1 VKDTCGS
8 ATAATAWAARHPRH
22 REREVIEMTQI
33 KLLVIMP
40 VPGDQQAAAD
50 ADDDAARDATF
61 TDQVNAIL
69 RFDGGWRLA
78 MNRAEFPGATSED
91 TEMAGAA
98 DEPPVKEA
106 IAALARAAAAKP
118 DSEEGASDDS
128 DAEEIKAHTQTE
140 VLQFA
145 VPEGSSTVQVRV
157 EPEVFVENGEPHIRV
172 KVNDPAWVKDTGSK
186 DTSSKNTGSKDT
198 SSKDT
203 SSPE

>member
-33 KLLVIMP
+33 KLLVIKP
-40 VPGDQQAAAD
+40 VPGDQQAAD
-50 ADDDAARDATF
+50 DDDAARDATF

-78 MNRAEFPGATSED
+78 MNRAEFPGATSEG

-98 DEPPVKEA
+98 DEPPGKEA

>member
-1 VKDTCGS
+1 MKDTCGS

-40 VPGDQQAAAD
+40 VPGDQQAAD
-50 ADDDAARDATF
+50 DDDAARDATF

-78 MNRAEFPGATSED
+78 MNRAEFPGATSEG

-172 KVNDPAWVKDTGSK
+172 KVNDPAWV
-186 DTSSKNTGSKDT
+186 
-198 SSKDT
+198 
-203 SSPE
+203 

>member
-1 VKDTCGS
+1 MKDTCGS

-40 VPGDQQAAAD
+40 VPGDQQAAD
-50 ADDDAARDATF
+50 DDDAARDATF

-78 MNRAEFPGATSED
+78 MNRAEFPGATSEG

-118 DSEEGASDDS
+118 DSEGGASDDS

>member
-1 VKDTCGS
+1 MKDTCGS

-40 VPGDQQAAAD
+40 VPGDQQAAD
-50 ADDDAARDATF
+50 DDDAARDATF

-78 MNRAEFPGATSED
+78 MNRAEFPGATSEG

>member
-1 VKDTCGS
+1 MKDTCGS

-40 VPGDQQAAAD
+40 VPGDQQAAD
-50 ADDDAARDATF
+50 DDDAARDATF

-78 MNRAEFPGATSED
+78 MNRAEFPGATSEG
-91 TEMAGAA
+91 TEMARAA

>member
-40 VPGDQQAAAD
+40 VPGDQQAAD
-50 ADDDAARDATF
+50 DDDAARDATF

-78 MNRAEFPGATSED
+78 MNRAEFPGATSEG